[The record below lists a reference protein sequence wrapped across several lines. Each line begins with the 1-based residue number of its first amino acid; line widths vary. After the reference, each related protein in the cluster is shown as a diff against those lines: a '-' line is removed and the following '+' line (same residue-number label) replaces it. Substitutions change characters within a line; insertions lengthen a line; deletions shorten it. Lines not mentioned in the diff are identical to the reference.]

1 MPMLILGFTFFL
13 FMAIPAF
20 LVITVCMF
28 GSRVSRAEEAFQ

>member
-1 MPMLILGFTFFL
+1 MPMLILGFTIFL

-28 GSRVSRAEEAFQ
+28 GSQVSQLEETYQ